1 MKVGSQEGKM
11 DKKEK
16 KERIIKARLT
26 EEEYKNAMFL
36 CRIEGKNLSELLR
49 SLLLERE
56 KRRFL

>member
-1 MKVGSQEGKM
+1 MVKK

>member
-1 MKVGSQEGKM
+1 MVKKE
-11 DKKEK
+11 KKEK

-36 CRIEGKNLSELLR
+36 CQIEGQNLSELLR